1 MSDENKESE
10 TSIMAQSMEEER
22 THERRWMSLG
32 AFVAVL
38 LFLFLFRACD
48 ASDYQ
53 NCISIQ
59 DKQMRSATACR
70 AAGWP

>member
-10 TSIMAQSMEEER
+10 TSIMARSMEEER

-32 AFVAVL
+32 MFASVL
-38 LFLFLFRACD
+38 LFLFSFRACD
-48 ASDYQ
+48 SNDFVSCMKHHD
-53 NCISIQ
+53 NPGE
-59 DKQMRSATACR
+59 CR